1 MNKQSISTSM
11 APEVIIGQ
19 VKGNL
24 QVRGWE
30 NPEVVVRA
38 NPEDL
43 SLEGQDDVVRLS
55 CLGECEVRLP
65 HGATIQVEAVHG
77 NGQFRA
83 LEDELA
89 IGQVHGSLG
98 LRNVATTRV
107 EAVHG
112 ELSARAVSGDLEAS
126 QVHGNAQVRD
136 VQGRCTLKEVMGNL
150 DLRDVE
156 SDVRAIAEGNA
167 RLRLSVLMGAQYQ
180 VQAQGNLQ
188 CRIPEDAS
196 LKLSLSSEAGIIR
209 VLTPQVSRTFQQEQ
223 CELTLGDGQA
233 AMQLAAGGLLYLTGQ
248 GGWEGSGPEAA
259 SAEEGFVR
267 LPEDFSEQITQQ
279 VESQIE
285 AQMQAMTRQINE
297 QMELLTQR
305 FSGAGMSPEEIERIM
320 AQERQ
325 VSERETTRAQEK
337 MRRAQEKL
345 ERKLDAAQRQREK
358 AADRRTRGAGRQSW
372 SFDWPSPPPAPAPP
386 KEPVSDEE
394 RLMILRMLEQKKITL
409 EEAEQL
415 LAALE
420 DNE

>member
-1 MNKQSISTSM
+1 MSKQSISTSM

-19 VKGNL
+19 VMGNL

-65 HGATIQVEAVHG
+65 QGATIQVEVVHG

-98 LRNVATTRV
+98 LRNVAATRV

-112 ELSARAVSGDLEAS
+112 ELSARAVSGDLEAG

-196 LKLSLSSEAGIIR
+196 LKLNLSSEAGIIR
-209 VLTPQVSRTFQQEQ
+209 VLTPQISRTFQQEQ

-233 AMQLAAGGLLYLTGQ
+233 TMQLAAGGLLYLTGQ
-248 GGWEGSGPEAA
+248 GGWEGPGPETA

-279 VESQIE
+279 VEAQIE

-297 QMELLTQR
+297 QMDLLTQR

-320 AQERQ
+320 AQARQ

-345 ERKLDAAQRQREK
+345 ERKLEAAQRQREK

-372 SFDWPSPPPAPAPP
+372 SFDWPPPPPAPAPP
-386 KEPVSDEE
+386 KAPVSDEE

-415 LAALE
+415 LATLE